1 MAEGFLKCQLV
12 GHFNWWRKSRSCL
25 ISCSLST
32 NPTNH
37 IGCCHWGISSLH
49 STISGIFFFFFII
62 NQVRGW
68 HLLCVGPMVVNGD
81 REIYNPVLPLRW
93 PWERGLDSDRFL
105 PKCRL
110 LVLQPL
116 AAPTLCLAAFSLL
129 LLTARCPRA
138 CAPVSGFL
146 FSLYAYSI
154 GDLIPSPPMPYRFTS
169 KAPNSPVNSD

>member
-1 MAEGFLKCQLV
+1 MWV
-12 GHFNWWRKSRSCL
+12 T
-25 ISCSLST
+25 ST
-32 NPTNH
+32 DGESQGPALFPALFPPTPLTTLGAA
-37 IGCCHWGISSLH
+37 IGEAPAYIVPYLG
-49 STISGIFFFFFII
+49 FFFFII
-62 NQVRGW
+62 NQVCGW

-93 PWERGLDSDRFL
+93 SWERGLDSDRFP

-129 LLTARCPRA
+129 LLTARCPRP